1 MSQPTPYTRQTDF
14 SEDERANVG
23 GRSTVRTDKLDAE
36 LDALGTTANES
47 AKNLGMIQRD
57 DGALRDRVVTPE
69 SLSQATTLMIGG
81 NGFRP
86 RGTYAPGQSYQIR
99 DMVEVEAG
107 VYVCVQ
113 AVPTAADFNTERAA
127 GKWQAFSASNSQALT
142 AMGLPFGP
150 VAGIAATNAQAA
162 IVETHDLAAEAKT
175 KAEQALAGAGTGGNG
190 GSGSTPIPPFAVAAL
205 VAAASAANRVN
216 AETRDPTPPPKAPT
230 PGLTAGVG
238 QIEVTWPKA
247 IYTQGHGPG
256 RVLLWAAEWPNDTT
270 VPPFSVA
277 SALGA
282 VLEVASRAAIS
293 WNPNKRVRVWMAFES
308 FDGYQG
314 AVSDPA
320 DVTTIPIPASALGQ
334 LQLDANMLAAAMET
348 GALVNDPHFAGGAA
362 RWSNFIARFGG
373 ATSGVPAGCPVE
385 FAAQFRGR
393 DCIDARGYS
402 VRAGDQYHL
411 SIFAHNGTTGLSVG
425 IAAYFEYADGRAVT
439 AAPPTALTPAAN
451 TWTNIE
457 GPVTIPAGAVRMRI
471 GPYIGQAST
480 GTQTCW
486 FGYIRAIKVS
496 EGDEVRQGSLT
507 AINIAA
513 RSITTNELVVGAA
526 TDAVSAAK
534 VTTAIEIPT
543 GANFGRT
550 PAGPIGNYLL
560 VPFSRPIKRG
570 LLVVDIELQCFL
582 SSPNVGA
589 LRFFDVSFAWGLIK
603 TDGTLAGTSVLE
615 NADGSNING
624 GIDGPPFGFRLAIP
638 TRAEARLKHNFSAF
652 IDLPAAAAATLVL
665 DVTYAALTTAAGV
678 PRWQVQAG
686 ESANCIVIASATF
699 VENKV

>member
-47 AKNLGMIQRD
+47 AKNLGLIQRD

-86 RGTYAPGQSYQIR
+86 RGRYAAGQSYQIR

-107 VYVCVQ
+107 VYVCIE

-127 GKWQAFSASNSQALT
+127 GKWQAFSASNNQALT
-142 AMGLPFGP
+142 AAGLPFGP

-175 KAEQALAGAGTGGNG
+175 KAEQALAGAGTGGPG
-190 GSGSTPIPPFAVAAL
+190 GSDSTAIPPFAVAAL
-205 VAAASAANRVN
+205 VAAATAANRVN
-216 AETRDPTPPPKAPT
+216 AEIRDPTLPPKAPT

-238 QIEVTWPKA
+238 QIEATWVKA
-247 IYTQGHGPG
+247 TYTQGHGPG
-256 RVLLWAAEWPNDTT
+256 RVLVWAAEWPTDTT
-270 VPPFSVA
+270 APDFGTA
-277 SALGA
+277 KALGG
-282 VLEVASRAAIS
+282 VLEGANRTAIT
-293 WNPNKRVRVWMAFES
+293 WNPLKKVRVWLAFES

-314 AVSDPA
+314 PVSDPA

-362 RWSNFIARFGG
+362 RWNNFLQRQGG
-373 ATSGVPAGCPVE
+373 ASSTVPAGCPVE
-385 FAAQFRGR
+385 FAAQFKGR
-393 DCIDARGYS
+393 DCTDARSYS
-402 VRAGDQYHL
+402 VRAGDQYVL
-411 SIFAHNGTTGLSVG
+411 DIFAHNGTTGLPVG
-425 IAAYFEYADGRAVT
+425 VVAYFEYSDGRAMTSQTVVKT
-439 AAPPTALTPAAN
+439 PTPN
-451 TWTNIE
+451 TWTQVD
-457 GPVTIPAGAVRMRI
+457 GPITIPPGAVRMHI
-471 GPYIGQAST
+471 GPHITQAHT

-486 FGYIRAIKVS
+486 FGYIRAIKIS
-496 EGDEVRQGSLT
+496 EGDEIRQGSLT

-534 VTTAIEIPT
+534 VTTSIEIPT

-570 LLVVDIELQCFL
+570 LLVVDLELQNFL
-582 SSPNVGA
+582 SSTNIAA
-589 LRFFDVSFAWGLIK
+589 LKFFDITLSWGLIK
-603 TDGTLAGTSVLE
+603 TDGTLAGTSVLV

-624 GIDGPPFGFRLAIP
+624 GIDGPPFGYRLAIP
-638 TRAEARLKHNFSAF
+638 TRAESRLKHNFSAF
-652 IDLPAAAAATLVL
+652 VDLPAASAATLVL
-665 DVTYAALTTAAGV
+665 DVTFAALTTAAGM
-678 PRWQVQAG
+678 PRWQVQSN